1 MISFTAGNSKAAAV
15 SPESIV
21 WSIGPF
27 ALPNLQLAQSLARQP
42 CQRGSAAR
50 SQGCFR
56 EKRARRCLPV
66 GHPSA
71 GRSMGFWNV
80 NLEAAQAQASQA
92 GPWAKRWLQTVTEQ
106 TMHLAE
112 QASSKLPPALHTPY
126 DADTPPS
133 QSELSEYGITAEF
146 MEFVRSLTYSTF
158 RDFQHGDTGSATA
171 SASSQSEASI
181 SIPEPKGLGDAKTL
195 NTERL
200 TPWQE
205 KHALLVV
212 RSVQE
217 INELRFVLV
226 PKRMTDQEFWHI
238 YFTLARKYLPAH
250 AFDPTH
256 SAASSTQR
264 SAEQGS
270 SSQGAAGLA
279 NFDLQ
284 DRFQQLST
292 SAKHW
297 GAQAS
302 ASLQAAT
309 ASGQRQGIIPQA
321 LWQKLSPAQHT
332 HASAQ
337 MAAAD
342 LADLSHRSASS
353 PHSPGD
359 ALPVSTSSLA
369 PDNELAADP
378 DLEAYLRDVGDEA
391 GKASARGKTAAAQ
404 GDGHPQAALDEDDED
419 GDIDEDFDK
428 YISELNDAGD
438 EDDGAPDTPS
448 TSTAKHDDAVSS
460 SKSSK

>member
-1 MISFTAGNSKAAAV
+1 
-15 SPESIV
+15 
-21 WSIGPF
+21 
-27 ALPNLQLAQSLARQP
+27 
-42 CQRGSAAR
+42 
-50 SQGCFR
+50 
-56 EKRARRCLPV
+56 
-66 GHPSA
+66 
-71 GRSMGFWNV
+71 MGFWNV

-112 QASSKLPPALHTPY
+112 QASSRLPPALHTPY
-126 DADTPPS
+126 DAESPPS
-133 QSELSEYGITAEF
+133 KSELTEYSITPEF

-158 RDFQHGDTGSATA
+158 RDFQHGDTAASPPATSAQPEAGSSATG
-171 SASSQSEASI
+171 SREEAT
-181 SIPEPKGLGDAKTL
+181 DAKASG
-195 NTERL
+195 TERL

-226 PKRMTDQEFWHI
+226 PKRMADQEFWHI
-238 YFTLARKYLPAH
+238 YFTLACKYLPAH

-256 SAASSTQR
+256 SAAPSTQR
-264 SAEQGS
+264 GS

-279 NFDLQ
+279 SFDLQ

-292 SAKHW
+292 SAKQW

-309 ASGQRQGIIPQA
+309 ASGQRQGLIPQA
-321 LWQKLSPAQHT
+321 LWQKMSPAQQS

-342 LADLSHRSASS
+342 LADLAHRPATSSHAPS
-353 PHSPGD
+353 D
-359 ALPVSTSSLA
+359 ALPVSTVPRE

-378 DLEAYLRDVGDEA
+378 DLEAYLRDVSAEA
-391 GKASARGKTAAAQ
+391 GGAAASHTAQ
-404 GDGHPQAALDEDDED
+404 GDHSSKHGRVDAGGDEDDDDED

-428 YISELNDAGD
+428 YISELNDDGD
-438 EDDGAPDTPS
+438 EDDAVLEGASAS
-448 TSTAKHDDAVSS
+448 TSKHAGTSAG
-460 SKSSK
+460 KSSK